1 MNKDTWNVGP
11 TVPTALADQQGD
23 RELLKREKMARVLRE
38 IQICDNGKRLVE
50 KVILN
55 GHKREDF
62 IGKHHLSLS
71 YIDAWSRRKGILGGS
86 DSTR

>member
-1 MNKDTWNVGP
+1 
-11 TVPTALADQQGD
+11 
-23 RELLKREKMARVLRE
+23 MARVLRE

-55 GHKREDF
+55 GHKREGF

-71 YIDAWSRRKGILGGS
+71 YIDMWSRRKGILGGS
-86 DSTR
+86 DSIR